1 MKKTFFAIIAA
12 VLVLSGCGKDFLEK
26 APKMSQSDVLTL
38 STFDGLDLSTAGA
51 YAPLSSTSW
60 YGASF
65 ILANEMATGNGKRW
79 GVIYDKY
86 ESGRYKDEY
95 SVHYTPNSTSPLW
108 SAAYYAISAANN
120 VINAIEAEGASY
132 DASEQELNNI
142 KAECLFIRALSHF
155 DLVRTYA
162 MPYNYTADHSHPG
175 VPYVYVSD
183 SEAKPARE
191 SVGKVYENIIADLL
205 KAEEIIDPNYARAGV
220 NDVKA
225 TATLPAIQALLARAY
240 LYSEQWQKAADYAT
254 TVINNKSFRLWTA
267 EEIKDGAAYQVDVP
281 GEGEV
286 IFQIYNGLSQTYG
299 TGNETVWGMTS
310 YKGYGDCGVGMD
322 LVNLYEDTDVRKTLY
337 TPDEDGIGM
346 FTLNLMSDG
355 LADIMKQGSG
365 LGYIYVGTN
374 LLGLHELRLR
384 HAVRPLNPRLSRVAT
399 VEQEVDLVLDHG
411 QPPLDLG
418 NVSQLEELAE
428 RAEPDLREH
437 RPLHHVDRVFDV
449 APRDAAAMVAH
460 AVNDKARFQPAH
472 FLDQPRKADS
482 DVRRNS
488 RIVPVRLPV
497 HKDLVA

>member
-95 SVHYTPNSTSPLW
+95 SVLYTPNSTSPLW

-220 NDVKA
+220 KDVKA

-286 IFQIYNGLSQTYG
+286 IFQVYNGLSQTYG

-346 FTLNLMSDG
+346 FTLKYFG
-355 LADIMKQGSG
+355 KG
-365 LGYIYVGTN
+365 LGALDATN
-374 LLGLHELRLR
+374 VIVLRLSEMY
-384 HAVRPLNPRLSRVAT
+384 LI
-399 VEQEVDLVLDHG
+399 
-411 QPPLDLG
+411 
-418 NVSQLEELAE
+418 
-428 RAEPDLREH
+428 RAEAVVNGATGSSAVEDLSTLAASRGATAQNATKDGVFLENRKEFGWEAHLWFDLARTGRDMNRTDITGTVITNIPAGNYRWAKPIPRRE
-437 RPLHHVDRVFDV
+437 FT
-449 APRDAAAMVAH
+449 
-460 AVNDKARFQPAH
+460 VNPNLKPQNEGY
-472 FLDQPRKADS
+472 S
-482 DVRRNS
+482 EE
-488 RIVPVRLPV
+488 
-497 HKDLVA
+497 